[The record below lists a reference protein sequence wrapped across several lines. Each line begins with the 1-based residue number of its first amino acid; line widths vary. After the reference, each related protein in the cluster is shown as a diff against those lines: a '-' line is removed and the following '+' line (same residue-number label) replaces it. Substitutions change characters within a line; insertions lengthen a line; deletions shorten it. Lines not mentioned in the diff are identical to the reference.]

1 MARGGNSVVVIK
13 WRDIP
18 AQVNAQMGR
27 DRYQVVL
34 SAKFQRAIDRA
45 KRKANIY
52 TAEEDIAQWSRDPLP
67 LEGTLAAAAQK
78 VADEIERL
86 VNDHQVGFFILAD
99 EEPTINRRKFIEF
112 CEELIARGLPDRV
125 KWGINTRV
133 TDIYRDNFVHIRLP
147 ARLARMLAGGAR
159 DSHAPHTYSDFT
171 WSRRPFP

>member
-52 TAEEDIAQWSRDPLP
+52 TAEEDIAQWSRDSLP
-67 LEGTLAAAAQK
+67 LEGTLAEAAQK
-78 VADEIERL
+78 VADEIEAKYSRQHL
-86 VNDHQVGFFILAD
+86 GVLAYAGGFEKDIEQLTVAAKDLAAL
-99 EEPTINRRKFIEF
+99 
-112 CEELIARGLPDRV
+112 EELEEEMNEETQNDT
-125 KWGINTRV
+125 N
-133 TDIYRDNFVHIRLP
+133 NEQQ
-147 ARLARMLAGGAR
+147 
-159 DSHAPHTYSDFT
+159 
-171 WSRRPFP
+171 